1 MIFVLNRGTKFE
13 INDLTLFS
21 MKRISTILFFAI
33 TSMVL
38 LSLTSDA
45 KYILRLDIKVM
56 DEETEKGLS
65 GAKIEVYADEKLV
78 HEATSDLNGVIPK
91 FEIPL
96 HEIYKVYVKKEN
108 YVTKLVQIDATTDHV
123 KNILML
129 NVLRME
135 PTLFKV
141 EPGVDLAFLDTMAL
155 VKYKFDRN
163 GIMEFD
169 QKYTATV
176 LDKVNAVREKR

>member
-1 MIFVLNRGTKFE
+1 MKRLT
-13 INDLTLFS
+13 TLFFFGLIS
-21 MKRISTILFFAI
+21 MA
-33 TSMVL
+33 L
-38 LSLTSDA
+38 LSLKSDA
-45 KYILRLDIKVM
+45 KYILRLDIKIM

-65 GAKIEVYADEKLV
+65 GARVEVYSEEKLV
-78 HEATSDLNGVIPK
+78 HEATADANGVIPK

-96 HEIYKVYVKKEN
+96 HTIYKVYIKKES
-108 YVTKLVQIDATTDHV
+108 YVTKLVEINAKTDDV
-123 KNILML
+123 KKVLLL

-141 EPGVDLAFLDTMAL
+141 EPGVDLTFLDTMAL

-169 QKYTATV
+169 QKYTAGV
-176 LDKVNAVREKR
+176 LEKVNAVREKR